1 MNIPAF
7 SFYLAGQELYLTLS
21 DHDLLI
27 LFFAAGAAAFVAGA
41 ASVVAPAAVV
51 AVLVAHVKFLQVSVQ
66 L

>member
-7 SFYLAGQELYLTLS
+7 SSYLAGQELYLTLS

-27 LFFAAGAAAFVAGA
+27 LFFAVGAAAA

-51 AVLVAHVKFLQVSVQ
+51 AVLVAHVEFLQVSVQ